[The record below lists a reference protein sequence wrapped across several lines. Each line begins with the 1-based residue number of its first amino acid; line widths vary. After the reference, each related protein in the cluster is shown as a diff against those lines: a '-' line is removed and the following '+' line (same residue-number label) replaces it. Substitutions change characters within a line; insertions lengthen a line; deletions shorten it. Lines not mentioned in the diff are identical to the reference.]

1 MEGGRI
7 ARYPSTAVTG
17 HSKSP
22 VRPTYRWTPAPNGF
36 VLLRRSKTAS
46 TWGLSLESMLTSATD
61 SVSSVEETVVNSP
74 ALMKPKNLRQHASQ
88 SMTSSNDGGPRDQ
101 TASNFRRRSGVM
113 GSLFACECPGVNLCM
128 PFRTYDNRG
137 KDEFEGSGRPELIK

>member
-17 HSKSP
+17 QSTSP
-22 VRPTYRWTPAPNGF
+22 VRPMYRWTPAPNGS

-46 TWGLSLESMLTSATD
+46 TWGLSLESTLTSATD
-61 SVSSVEETVVNSP
+61 SVSSVEETLVNSP
-74 ALMKPKNLRQHASQ
+74 TRMKPKNPRQHAAQ
-88 SMTSSNDGGPRDQ
+88 GMTSSNDEGPRDQ
-101 TASNFRRRSGVM
+101 TACNFRRRSGVM
-113 GSLFACECPGVNLCM
+113 GSLLARECPGVNLRM

-137 KDEFEGSGRPELIK
+137 NDELEGSGRPELI